1 MYNAIL
7 KWSLSQSDGTK
18 PSEVGPMDAEKRK
31 FLEAAMDG
39 LLEDETKKMQEL
51 VAALHAPEHTDEEVR
66 AKENALDDLLDRCDR
81 IDYANSFHTFG
92 GGLVPTINLL
102 KSEKDGIRLKAADL
116 VALCVQNNPKCQ
128 KWALD
133 AGAMPL
139 LLGIHENLDLDVDVR
154 TKALAAISALVQHN
168 PQGEQLFLSGGGISA
183 MRANVLGIA
192 RRLKV
197 KTLFMLQ
204 WLLRDSAAAA
214 IRASDDGLAAA
225 LASLVLDAD
234 EDLAENATGALAAVL
249 RHRPDAAAPIVAQSP
264 TLLRDVEQRLAEA
277 RASQDG
283 GGVSDYQREA
293 WEELARALA
302 AVK

>member
-1 MYNAIL
+1 
-7 KWSLSQSDGTK
+7 
-18 PSEVGPMDAEKRK
+18 
-31 FLEAAMDG
+31 MDG

-51 VAALHAPEHTDEEVR
+51 VAALHAPEQTDEEVR